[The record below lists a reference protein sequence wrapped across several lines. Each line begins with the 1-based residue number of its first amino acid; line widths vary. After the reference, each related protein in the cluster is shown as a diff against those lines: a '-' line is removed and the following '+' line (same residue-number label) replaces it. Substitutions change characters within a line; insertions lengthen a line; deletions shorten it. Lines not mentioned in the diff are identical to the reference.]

1 MKQPDIVEQLEDWIA
16 ASPAVCERKLYAACK
31 DEILSLREK
40 VEFWKSRFHSKC
52 PEEAELYNATDD
64 FAKSIDEAYRVIR
77 ERIRNGGP
85 GWTPP

>member
-1 MKQPDIVEQLEDWIA
+1 MTKRRRYSLEQLLVGLSKQNEIDWG
-16 ASPAVCERKLYAACK
+16 PPVGNE
-31 DEILSLREK
+31 
-40 VEFWKSRFHSKC
+40 
-52 PEEAELYNATDD
+52 YNGTDD